1 MTSREIII
9 KLVDDKLITGEEAFT
24 LINDICKQEMYD
36 VWKTLE
42 SSKVNTTPNIT
53 WTTNGKYDAG
63 PYPIK
68 STLGDSAASTATTY
82 TVKSV

>member
-9 KLVDDKLITGEEAFT
+9 KLVDSKVISGEEAFT

-42 SSKVNTTPNIT
+42 SSKTSESSKTNISPHLTWTYDPNI
-53 WTTNGKYDAG
+53 
-63 PYPIK
+63 
-68 STLGDSAASTATTY
+68 Y
-82 TVKSV
+82 TVTALSGSSGPSITNPV

>member
-53 WTTNGKYDAG
+53 
-63 PYPIK
+63 
-68 STLGDSAASTATTY
+68 
-82 TVKSV
+82 

>member
-53 WTTNGKYDAG
+53 WTYDKLYDSSTSA
-63 PYPIK
+63 IK
-68 STLGDSAASTATTY
+68 SISGNSAATTGTTY

>member
-36 VWKTLE
+36 VWKTLDA
-42 SSKVNTTPNIT
+42 SKINTTPNLT
-53 WTTNGKYDAG
+53 WTTGGLYDSS
-63 PYPIK
+63 PYTIK
-68 STLGDSAASTATTY
+68 ATSGNSAASTAY

>member
-53 WTTNGKYDAG
+53 WTYDKLYDSG
-63 PYPIK
+63 PY
-68 STLGDSAASTATTY
+68 STSGNSAASTGTTY
-82 TVKSV
+82 AVKSV

>member
-53 WTTNGKYDAG
+53 WTGSGWLDSS
-63 PYPIK
+63 PYTIK
-68 STLGDSAASTATTY
+68 STSSNSAASTGTTY
-82 TVKSV
+82 AVKSV

>member
-42 SSKVNTTPNIT
+42 SSKINNTPNMT
-53 WTTNGKYDAG
+53 WTSGLFDSS
-63 PYPIK
+63 PYTIK
-68 STLGDSAASTATTY
+68 ATSGNSAASTGTY